1 MRVTCGIEA
10 TTPLEL
16 SGLCVVDP
24 GLLAGSQPWS
34 LMPESLRDSRGELWP
49 RRKHKH
55 GVHGDAVALNLE
67 HLAHNGSLDGNHFKN
82 GQEALHRQKPQS
94 GAHLA

>member
-1 MRVTCGIEA
+1 
-10 TTPLEL
+10 
-16 SGLCVVDP
+16 
-24 GLLAGSQPWS
+24 
-34 LMPESLRDSRGELWP
+34 
-49 RRKHKH
+49 
-55 GVHGDAVALNLE
+55 LNLE